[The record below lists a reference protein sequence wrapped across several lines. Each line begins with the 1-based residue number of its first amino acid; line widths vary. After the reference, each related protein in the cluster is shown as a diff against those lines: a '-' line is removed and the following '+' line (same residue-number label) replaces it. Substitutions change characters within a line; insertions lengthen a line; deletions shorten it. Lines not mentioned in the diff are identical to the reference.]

1 MIKKEND
8 FIQDNLVDISGLV
21 QLGAETAPT
30 PWDKSA
36 CGTVEAPGAGMLSTS
51 TSNGQTGSESK
62 KTSDLEE
69 VWLPSNTSGSLGHSG
84 YNLSNFP
91 TTLPVSLPLSPFAPT
106 SQADE
111 ATSSQGG
118 ASTPQWAIATEENQT
133 YVRAQLS

>member
-1 MIKKEND
+1 MIKKENY

-36 CGTVEAPGAGMLSTS
+36 CGNVEAPGAGMPSTS

-69 VWLPSNTSGSLGHSG
+69 VWLPSNTSGSHRHSG
-84 YNLSNFP
+84 YNLYNFP
-91 TTLPVSLPLSPFAPT
+91 SALPVSLPLSLPLPPLLGQMKPHPLNEVPA
-106 SQADE
+106 
-111 ATSSQGG
+111 
-118 ASTPQWAIATEENQT
+118 
-133 YVRAQLS
+133 LSHGPLQQKRSRPRSERS